1 MTMTCR
7 LTSPHRFRPV
17 LLPLLLA
24 LASPLSLSAQT
35 AVAPRAPGDPFEW
48 RTEFSYSGTSDIGEG
63 TVSLGELQHRSL
75 AVEGVRT
82 IALDNGAAYL
92 LGGSWRRF
100 DFSRPTFPI
109 PESLTAIALKLGY
122 SRPLNP
128 QWSLRAEID
137 PGLYSDFEDISGD
150 DFNAPIGLRVVYGA
164 SRELQWLFGL
174 NVDLRSS
181 NPVIG
186 GFGVRWQFASKW
198 TLLFLI
204 PQPRIEYAVSPTVR
218 IFGGATLRGGTFR
231 VADDYGGSRGRPELD
246 DQDIDFR
253 EISAGIGIRWQLQP
267 GLTLTAGGGWMIDRR
282 FEFEKRNLLLNGDG
296 APTFQLALNG
306 SF

>member
-1 MTMTCR
+1 MTLRSSFPLR
-7 LTSPHRFRPV
+7 LRPALV
-17 LLPLLLA
+17 PLLIALAIPALLP
-24 LASPLSLSAQT
+24 AQT
-35 AVAPRAPGDPFEW
+35 AVAPRAPGAPFEW
-48 RTEFSYSGTSDIGEG
+48 RTDVSFTGRSGIAEG
-63 TVSLGELQHRSL
+63 TVSRGDLQHQSFRID
-75 AVEGVRT
+75 GVRT

-92 LGGSWRRF
+92 VGASWRRF

-109 PESLTAIALKLGY
+109 PESLTAMALKLGY
-122 SRPLNP
+122 ARPLNAK
-128 QWSLRAEID
+128 WSLRAEID

-150 DFNAPIGLRVVYGA
+150 DFNAPVGIRLAYGV

-186 GFGVRWQFASKW
+186 GFGVRWQFAPDW

-204 PQPRIEYAVSPTVR
+204 PEPRVEYAVSPTVR
-218 IFGGATLRGGTFR
+218 IFAGASLRGGTFR
-231 VADDYGGSRGRPELD
+231 VAEDYGRTRGRPELD
-246 DQDIDFR
+246 NQDIDFR
-253 EISAGIGIRWQLQP
+253 EISTGVGVRWQLQP
-267 GLTLTAGGGWMIDRR
+267 GLTLTASGGWTIDRR
-282 FEFEKRNLLLNGDG
+282 FEFEKRNLLINGDG